1 MSPDAPS
8 ARTGKQAGDERR
20 NKTTMKTRFTSTA
33 LLAAVASLGLSI
45 APAFAD
51 GGQGTV
57 PNTYFTELPGVVAKP
72 ATGGAATVQQ
82 QAGPSIG
89 TYATNHSTG
98 TWLFPPNPNQGGNS

>member
-1 MSPDAPS
+1 MSPDAPC
-8 ARTGKQAGDERR
+8 ARTGKQVGDERR

-51 GGQGTV
+51 GQGTV

-72 ATGGAATVQQ
+72 ATGGAATVLQ